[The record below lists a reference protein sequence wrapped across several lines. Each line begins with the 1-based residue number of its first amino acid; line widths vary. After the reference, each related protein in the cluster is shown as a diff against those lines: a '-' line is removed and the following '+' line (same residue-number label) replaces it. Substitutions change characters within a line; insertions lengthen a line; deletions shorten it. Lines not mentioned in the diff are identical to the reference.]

1 MDVVHERCCG
11 LDVHKDTVVACLL
24 EPEAKQIRSFRTT
37 TDQLREMV
45 FWLTASD
52 CWHVAMESTGVY
64 WKPVLNILELAGI
77 EAIVVNASHMKA
89 VPGRK
94 TDVKDAEWIADLFQ
108 HGLLRGSFIPDRPQR
123 ELRELVRYRKSL
135 ISDRTREVN
144 RVQKVLEGANIKLI
158 GTGASDVMGVSAR
171 AMIEAMIAGETD
183 PDVIVSHVKTHLKAS
198 PEDIKRSVDG
208 LVGSHQRFLLQAQL
222 KHIDHLNE
230 EIAQIDAV
238 VKERMAPFMS
248 QVEALDTLPGIGTVG
263 AQETIAAIGVDMT
276 RFPTA
281 NHLASWASLCPGMNE
296 SAGKRKSASTG
307 KGGDLRTTLIQAAW
321 AAVRAKKNY
330 YRSQYYHLRG
340 RLGAKKAIVAVAHS
354 LLVAIYHILRHGTTY
369 RELGADY
376 FDERH
381 KEARIRQHVRAIQR
395 LGSKVIIPSSQGVF
409 SK

>member
-1 MDVVHERCCG
+1 MEVVHKRCCG

-24 EPEAKQIRSFRTT
+24 TPESREIRSFRTT

-45 FWLTASD
+45 LWLTESD

-64 WKPVLNILELAGI
+64 WKPVFNVLELAGI
-77 EAIVVNASHMKA
+77 EAMVVNAAHMKA
-89 VPGRK
+89 LPGRK

-108 HGLLRGSFIPDRPQR
+108 HGLLKGSFIPDRPQR

-144 RVQKVLEGANIKLI
+144 RVQKVLEGANIKLK

-171 AMIEAMIAGETD
+171 AMIEAIIAGETD
-183 PDVIVSHVKTHLKAS
+183 PDVIASHVKTHLRAS
-198 PEDIKRSVDG
+198 PEDIKRAVDG
-208 LVGSHQRFLLQAQL
+208 LVGPHQRVLLQAQL

-230 EIAQIDAV
+230 QIAEIDAV
-238 VKERMAPFMS
+238 VKERMDPFVS
-248 QVEALDTLPGIGTVG
+248 QVEALDTLPGIGIVG
-263 AQETIAAIGVDMT
+263 AQEIIASIGVDMT

-281 NHLASWASLCPGMNE
+281 NHLVSWASLCPGMNE
-296 SAGKRKSASTG
+296 SAGKRKPASTG
-307 KGGDLRTTLIQAAW
+307 KGGDLRTTLVQAAW
-321 AAVRAKKNY
+321 GAVRAKQNY

-354 LLVAIYHILRHGTTY
+354 MLVAIYHILRHGTTY
-369 RELGADY
+369 RDLGANY

-395 LGSKVIIPSSQGVF
+395 LGSKVVIASA
-409 SK
+409 

>member
-1 MDVVHERCCG
+1 MEVVHKRCCG

-24 EPEAKQIRSFRTT
+24 TPGSREIRTFRTT

-45 FWLTASD
+45 LWLTESD

-64 WKPVLNILELAGI
+64 WKPVFNVLELAGV
-77 EAIVVNASHMKA
+77 EAMVVNAAHMKA

-108 HGLLRGSFIPDRPQR
+108 HGLLKGSFIPDRPQR

-144 RVQKVLEGANIKLI
+144 RVQKVLEGANIKLK

-183 PDVIVSHVKTHLKAS
+183 PDVIASHVKTNLKAS
-198 PEDIKRSVDG
+198 PEDIKRAVDG
-208 LVGSHQRFLLQAQL
+208 LVGPHQRILLQAQL

-230 EIAQIDAV
+230 QIAEIDAV
-238 VKERMAPFMS
+238 VKERMDPFVS

-263 AQETIAAIGVDMT
+263 AQEIIASIGVDMT

-281 NHLASWASLCPGMNE
+281 NQLAAWASLSPGMNE

-307 KGGDLRTTLIQAAW
+307 KGGDLRTTLVQAAW
-321 AAVRAKKNY
+321 GAVRAKENY

-354 LLVAIYHILRHGTTY
+354 MLIAIYHILRHGTTY
-369 RELGADY
+369 RELGANY

-381 KEARIRQHVRAIQR
+381 KEARIRQHIRAIER
-395 LGSKVIIPSSQGVF
+395 LGSKVILASA
-409 SK
+409 